1 MTTLNELLSVARRSS
16 VVNHLKNGSFLNVPK
31 RSTALNNYDNVP
43 GYSRVF
49 RTNYSY
55 DVTTSGTSPSTAQ
68 QLRVPGFYVPS
79 AEPAENFI
87 GFWSV
92 WGVAGVVSFNDV
104 GLPFDDGNLV
114 GIEFNEKG
122 VIQFK
127 QSLPSFDKFRGKT
140 VSVALSGRTVQGD
153 AKVVLKIDT
162 GTEVVES
169 RPFYARYFKDYYRM
183 VVPLEIGLDITKFDV
198 TITIEAL
205 PRTVVGISGAMLA
218 LGPYRS
224 VLQYSDSP
232 SDVAI
237 PSGTVIFNAG
247 ASCPPGF
254 RSIADDGYLY
264 ATLGDPNGMRG
275 NMNSEYEGVK
285 TTTNPVIGEN
295 RHDHQSSGGNEIQP
309 AAFDVLEGRFE
320 THPVEQESTPTPD
333 VRPVVQWEADDERTD
348 YTQFN
353 VYFGLRERILAESH
367 SHVYV
372 ISGETV
378 EPPRV
383 AFKICEKI

>member
-1 MTTLNELLSVARRSS
+1 MTTLNELMSPARRSA

-31 RSTALNNYDNVP
+31 QSTAVNNFGNVS

-55 DVTTSGTSPSTAQ
+55 DVTTSGSSQSTVQ
-68 QLRVPGFYVPS
+68 QLRVPGFYVPT

-114 GIEFNEKG
+114 GVEFNEKG

-127 QSLPSFDKFRGKT
+127 QTIASFDKFRGKT
-140 VSVALSGRTVQGD
+140 ISVALSGRTVRGD
-153 AKVVLKIDT
+153 VKVILKIDT
-162 GTEVVES
+162 GSEVVES
-169 RPFYARYFKDYYRM
+169 RPFYSRYFKEYYRM

-198 TITIEAL
+198 TITLEAL
-205 PRTVVGISGAMLA
+205 PQAVIGLSGAMLA

-237 PSGTVIFNAG
+237 PSGTVVYVAG
-247 ASCPPGF
+247 EACPPGY

-264 ATLGDPNGMRG
+264 AVLGDPNSIRG
-275 NMNSEYEGVK
+275 NMNSENDGIK
-285 TTTNPVIGEN
+285 TTTDPEIGQN
-295 RHDHQSSGGNEIQP
+295 RHDHQSSGENELQP

-320 THPVEQESTPTPD
+320 TNEVEQESTPSPD
-333 VRPVVQWEADDERTD
+333 VRPVLQWEADRDREGYD
-348 YTQFN
+348 N
-353 VYFGLRERILAESH
+353 NKVYFGVRELILREDH

-383 AFKICEKI
+383 LFKICEKI